1 MAVLVNVRVCDVC
14 KRVGVETR
22 RYTVT
27 EGGRAAETDR
37 CADHGKVLEQ
47 VLEAEYPQVDGGESV
62 TRDATPGES
71 PESRKTTEP
80 SRKSAAKKPVAPAT
94 RAVAKKTAA
103 KKAQSAR
110 RPKIMTIDEIEQ
122 AKRK

>member
-14 KRVGVETR
+14 KRVGVETHH
-22 RYTVT
+22 YTVT

-47 VLEAEYPQVDGGESV
+47 VLEAEYPQVEGSEPVS
-62 TRDATPGES
+62 RDATLGES
-71 PESRKTTEP
+71 AEGRKATEP
-80 SRKSAAKKPVAPAT
+80 SRKSAAKRSAAPAK
-94 RAVAKKTAA
+94 RAAAKKTAV

-122 AKRK
+122 SKRK